1 MHLKRWLTSLVLI
14 PVLVL
19 LLLKGGILLFA
30 LFIALVCFLSL
41 REYYRIIWKD
51 NTSSFVRPVSVWG
64 YAAGPAIVLC
74 AHFFSLPGLILLLS
88 LALILPGWF
97 CMRDFRAD
105 AGIPSILAFHALGMV
120 YICLA
125 LADLVLIRHA
135 ESGIQWICLILCVV
149 FSGDIAAYYVGSY
162 WGRRK
167 LCPAVSPGKTVEGA
181 LGGLVANIGVGFA
194 LGGLLLPTLPP
205 GKGAIF
211 FIAIGV
217 AGQVGDL
224 FESMLKRSAGVKDSG
239 NLLPGH
245 GGLLD
250 RIDALLFAVPVAL
263 ALMSNFFRG

>member
-14 PVLVL
+14 PALVL
-19 LLLKGGILLFA
+19 LLLKGGIHLFA
-30 LFIALVCFLSL
+30 LFSALICFLSL
-41 REYYRIIWKD
+41 HEYYRIVWKD
-51 NTSSFVRPVSVWG
+51 NTSSFVRVVSAWG

-74 AHFFSLPGLILLLS
+74 AHFFPLPWLILLFS
-88 LALILPGWF
+88 LALIFPGWF
-97 CMRDFRAD
+97 CMRDFQAD

-135 ESGIQWICLILCVV
+135 EFGIQWICLILCVV

-162 WGRRK
+162 WGKRK

-181 LGGLVANIGVGFA
+181 LGGLVANLGVGFA
-194 LGGLLLPTLPP
+194 IGGLLLPTLSP
-205 GKGAIF
+205 GKGVLF
-211 FIAIGV
+211 FIAVGV

-245 GGLLD
+245 GGMLD

-263 ALMSNFFRG
+263 VMVTYVF